1 MAHADDREHH
11 HGHEFDGDDHHHDHE
26 LDDEFDD
33 DDDDH
38 DHGDEHD
45 HHHDDHHDHG
55 DEAGKEGSNGVPRR
69 KKRLRNRPRLTE
81 IDAAP
86 FDDCSTMHVLVCKG
100 FTGQIFRAQISAFD
114 TVEESLP
121 LLAEQVS
128 YPFPDFEKIGLY
140 NMTRDFE
147 YLPHETFIETGTQE
161 GDLLFMADGAA
172 CHKKA

>member
-1 MAHADDREHH
+1 MAHADDREH

-33 DDDDH
+33 DDDGD

-55 DEAGKEGSNGVPRR
+55 DEASKAAGVPRR
-69 KKRLRNRPRLTE
+69 KKRLRNRPRLME